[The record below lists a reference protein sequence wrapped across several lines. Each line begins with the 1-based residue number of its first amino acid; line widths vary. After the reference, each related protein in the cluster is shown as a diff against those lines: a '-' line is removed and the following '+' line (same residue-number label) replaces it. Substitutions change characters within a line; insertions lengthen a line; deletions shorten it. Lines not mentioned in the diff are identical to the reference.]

1 MMNALLQRYK
11 LPVDKQTIYTFLFS
25 KQGGYLFDQSQFVQE
40 DQADCYG
47 SDVFY
52 KKRIR
57 IEEVKGDC
65 SFIRQFFFQYFSFD
79 A

>member
-1 MMNALLQRYK
+1 MNILLQSYK
-11 LPVDKQTIYTFLFS
+11 LHVYKQIIYTFLFL

-52 KKRIR
+52 KERIR
-57 IEEVKGDC
+57 IEEVKGNC

>member
-1 MMNALLQRYK
+1 MNTVLQRYK
-11 LPVDKQTIYTFLFS
+11 LPVNKQVTYTFYLS
-25 KQGGYLFDQSQFVQE
+25 KQGDDLFDQSQFVQE